1 MNPATS
7 NSAPG
12 QALQRGERRPAIARA
27 ALEVLGRHGSRG
39 LTHRAIDQHLGLP
52 MGTTSAYFRRRE
64 DLVGAAI
71 RALFKADSDRF
82 TAMVGDLLASG
93 EEITLETVVR
103 FFVRMI
109 RHVRDN
115 TPEVI
120 QLARYECFLLARRD
134 EELKL
139 LLKAQFD
146 ARERRDAEL
155 FARLGAT
162 DPVRSATR
170 FGITVRGAFF
180 TLAFF
185 PEPSM
190 QVDELDES
198 FIRNALIAAM
208 A

>member
-1 MNPATS
+1 M
-7 NSAPG
+7 
-12 QALQRGERRPAIARA
+12 QRGERRPAIARA

-39 LTHRAIDQHLGLP
+39 LTHRAIDQHLDMP
-52 MGTTSAYFRRRE
+52 RGTTSAYFRRRE

-71 RALFKADSDRF
+71 RALFKEDNERF
-82 TAMVGDLLASG
+82 AAMVGKLLASG
-93 EEITLETVVR
+93 EEITLETVVQ
-103 FFVRMI
+103 FFVGMI
-109 RHVRDN
+109 RNVRDN

-134 EELKL
+134 NELKL

-146 ARERRDAEL
+146 ARETRDAEL
-155 FARLGAT
+155 FARLGAI
-162 DPVRSATR
+162 DPVRAAVR

-185 PEPSM
+185 PQPSM
-190 QVDELDES
+190 QVGELDES
-198 FIRNALIAAM
+198 FVRNALLAAM